1 MKLQVVPARTGAAW
15 VRQGIKTFWRQPL
28 ALSGLFFLFMGLI
41 SLTSFLSYIGT
52 ALGLMLLPTITLGLM
67 AAARE
72 ADLGR
77 FPMPSIMF
85 VAFKQ
90 GAAQSKIMIAM
101 GGLYAL
107 LFNLVLALS
116 SVLDTG
122 DFARMYLMGGTL
134 NEETL
139 LNENFQS
146 AAVFSML
153 MYVPLSALFWH
164 APALVHWHKQPL
176 AKSIFFSTMACLANW
191 RAFAVFGLTWLSI
204 FVSTSLVLG
213 LISVIAEDGQLSM
226 MLMLPAMMLLAAMFF
241 ASSYHSFRECFTSE
255 PILA

>member
-1 MKLQVVPARTGAAW
+1 MKLQVVPARSGAAW

-28 ALSGLFFLFMGLI
+28 ALSGLFFLFTGLI
-41 SLTSFLSYIGT
+41 SLTSYLSYIGT

-77 FPMPSIMF
+77 FPMPRIMF
-85 VAFKQ
+85 AAFQQ
-90 GAAQSKIMIAM
+90 GATQSKIMIAM

-107 LFNLVLALS
+107 LFSLVLAMS
-116 SVLDTG
+116 SVFDNG
-122 DFARMYLMGGTL
+122 DFARTYLMGGSL
-134 NEETL
+134 SEEVL
-139 LNENFQS
+139 LNEHFQT
-146 AAVFSML
+146 AAVFCML
-153 MYVPLSALFWH
+153 MYIPLSALFWH

-176 AKSIFFSTMACLANW
+176 AKSIFFSTMTCLANW

-204 FVSTSLVLG
+204 FISTSLVLG
-213 LISVIAEDGQLSM
+213 LISVITEDGQLSM

-241 ASSYHSFRECFTSE
+241 ASSYHSFRECFTSDT
-255 PILA
+255 ILA